1 MEHYVITIS
10 RKFGCLGHEIAG
22 CLGELLGVPVYD
34 RSAVEAQVLS
44 TGAEA
49 RLLAA
54 TQLEEGRK
62 KAQFLLFRKEA
73 DGEKD
78 LRVQVMF
85 QAQSEALKSFVEK
98 SSCII
103 LGRGGDEV
111 FRTYPRCM
119 NVYIFAPDEVRLQN
133 CVRMLHTDEEAAR
146 ALIHREDKARED
158 YRRQFCSHASDVTYG
173 RHILMD
179 SSLFGAEESARILEQ
194 AARYLFSLP
203 KENQEDSL
211 HKAGGMTI

>member
-22 CLGELLGVPVYD
+22 RLGELLGVPVYD

-62 KAQFLLFRKEA
+62 KTQFLLFRKEA

-78 LRVQVMF
+78 LRARVMF
-85 QAQSEALKSFVEK
+85 QAQSEVLKSFVEK
-98 SSCII
+98 SAGQGSPSELCQDAAH
-103 LGRGGDEV
+103 GRGSGKSFDSQG
-111 FRTYPRCM
+111 RQSQG
-119 NVYIFAPDEVRLQN
+119 RLQTPVLQPCFRCN
-133 CVRMLHTDEEAAR
+133 LWPPSPDGFESVRGGGERSDTGTGG
-146 ALIHREDKARED
+146 ALSVQPSRRESGG
-158 YRRQFCSHASDVTYG
+158 QFA
-173 RHILMD
+173 
-179 SSLFGAEESARILEQ
+179 
-194 AARYLFSLP
+194 
-203 KENQEDSL
+203 
-211 HKAGGMTI
+211 

>member
-22 CLGELLGVPVYD
+22 RLGELLGVPVYD

-62 KAQFLLFRKEA
+62 KTQFLLFRKEA

-78 LRVQVMF
+78 LRARVMF
-85 QAQSEALKSFVEK
+85 QAQSEVLKSFVEK
-98 SSCII
+98 SSCVI

-111 FRTYPRCM
+111 FREYPRCM
-119 NVYIFAPDEVRLQN
+119 NV
-133 CVRMLHTDEEAAR
+133 
-146 ALIHREDKARED
+146 
-158 YRRQFCSHASDVTYG
+158 
-173 RHILMD
+173 
-179 SSLFGAEESARILEQ
+179 
-194 AARYLFSLP
+194 
-203 KENQEDSL
+203 
-211 HKAGGMTI
+211 

>member
-22 CLGELLGVPVYD
+22 RLGELLGVPVYD

-62 KAQFLLFRKEA
+62 KTQFLLFRKEA

-78 LRVQVMF
+78 LRARVMF
-85 QAQSEALKSFVEK
+85 QAQ
-98 SSCII
+98 
-103 LGRGGDEV
+103 
-111 FRTYPRCM
+111 
-119 NVYIFAPDEVRLQN
+119 
-133 CVRMLHTDEEAAR
+133 
-146 ALIHREDKARED
+146 
-158 YRRQFCSHASDVTYG
+158 
-173 RHILMD
+173 
-179 SSLFGAEESARILEQ
+179 
-194 AARYLFSLP
+194 
-203 KENQEDSL
+203 
-211 HKAGGMTI
+211 